1 MNRRSHRKSRK
12 GCLQCKSRHI
22 KCDETHPECVNCK
35 TASHKCSYKIPASTN
50 TSKVTTPESA
60 FTNSPT
66 PTFQSD
72 PQTPH
77 GPSLQPP
84 PSLPPSLPPALPQ
97 SYVNF
102 THLELFQ
109 HFYDDKNFLWDGQFR
124 GHKSKIIKYAYAAPF
139 LMYELLACSA
149 LHLSIIRPD
158 KFQFYHDESSALQEQ
173 SMKMFNESVQEVH
186 DDNLIPAFMYSG
198 VLGLHF
204 FADTFSVPGSDLNQF
219 IDKLVQA
226 IKLMRGVRVCFT
238 GWWGVLMES
247 EIRDIIQYGDGGME
261 HTDDFVDHLLVLQTK
276 LPEIPGIE
284 EAEIG
289 VLLEAVRQLR
299 WVYVS
304 SLFNIQNGTPSP
316 GMITSWPVTLPVE
329 FADLIDQRRPGAL
342 IVLAQFSIILHVCRD
357 FWAVGN
363 AGKFL
368 FTVVETYLGRDWE
381 SWLEWPKSKVLESES
396 V

>member
-35 TASHKCSYKIPASTN
+35 TASHTCSYRITASTN
-50 TSKVTTPESA
+50 TSKVTTPES
-60 FTNSPT
+60 T

-72 PQTPH
+72 PQIPH
-77 GPSLQPP
+77 GPLLQPEP
-84 PSLPPSLPPALPQ
+84 PSLLPSLPQ

-109 HFYDDKNFLWDGQFR
+109 HFYDDRSFLWDGQFR
-124 GHKSKIIKYAYAAPF
+124 DHTPRIIKHAHRAPF

-158 KFQFYHDESSALQEQ
+158 QFQIYHDESTILQEH
-173 SMKMFNESVQEVH
+173 SIKMFNESVQEVNH
-186 DDNLIPAFMYSG
+186 ENLISAFVYSG
-198 VLGLHF
+198 ILGLHF
-204 FADTFSVPGSDLNQF
+204 FVDTFSMPGSDLNQF
-219 IDKLVQA
+219 IDKLIQA

-238 GWWGVLMES
+238 GWWDVLRES
-247 EIRDIIQYGDGGME
+247 EIHELLQFGDADME
-261 HTDDFVDHLLVLQTK
+261 HTDEFVDHLLALQKK
-276 LPEIPGIE
+276 LPEIPGME
-284 EAEIG
+284 EAEIE
-289 VLLEAVRQLR
+289 VLHDAIHQLK

-304 SLFNIQNGTPSP
+304 SLFDIHNGTPRP
-316 GMITSWPVTLPVE
+316 RMVTTWPITLAVE
-329 FADLIDQRRPGAL
+329 YTDLLHQRRPGAL
-342 IVLAQFSIILHVCRD
+342 IVLAHFSILLHFCRD
-357 FWAVGN
+357 YWAVGN

-368 FTVVETYLGRDWE
+368 LAVVETYLGRDWE
-381 SWLEWPKSKVLESES
+381 SWLEWPRSKVPES